1 MSSGPTASDAAT
13 YVDSSAFVKLVV
25 SEPESEALRRFL
37 AASPRRLTASAL
49 LEIEATRVARAAG
62 GAAAKEMADAL
73 RAVVL
78 VDMTPAIRAR
88 ARLLD
93 PVQLRTL
100 NAIHL
105 ATALEVG
112 VRDVLVYDNHLG
124 AAAAEYG
131 MNVLS
136 PGA

>member
-1 MSSGPTASDAAT
+1 MSSAPTASDAPT

-62 GAAAKEMADAL
+62 GAAANAMADAL

-78 VDMTPAIRAR
+78 VDVTPAIRAR
-88 ARLLD
+88 ARLVD
-93 PVQLRTL
+93 PVHLRTL
-100 NAIHL
+100 DAIHL
-105 ATALEVG
+105 ATALETG
-112 VRDVLVYDNHLG
+112 VRDVLVYDNRLG

>member
-1 MSSGPTASDAAT
+1 MSSALTAADAPT

-25 SEPESEALRRFL
+25 MESESDALRQFL
-37 AASPRRLTASAL
+37 AASPRRLTASTL
-49 LEIEATRVARAAG
+49 LEVEATRVARAAG
-62 GAAAKEMADAL
+62 GAAASAMAEAL

-78 VDMTPAIRAR
+78 VDVTPAIRAR

-93 PVQLRTL
+93 PVHLRTL
-100 NAIHL
+100 DAIHL

-112 VRDVLVYDNHLG
+112 VHEVLVYDSRLG
-124 AAAAEYG
+124 AAAADYG

>member
-1 MSSGPTASDAAT
+1 MSSALTASDAPT

-62 GAAAKEMADAL
+62 GAAANAMADAL

-78 VDMTPAIRAR
+78 VDVTPAIRAR
-88 ARLLD
+88 ARLVD
-93 PVQLRTL
+93 PVHLRTL
-100 NAIHL
+100 DAIHL
-105 ATALEVG
+105 ATALETG
-112 VRDVLVYDNHLG
+112 VRDVLVYDNRLG